1 VIQVERLDRQ
11 ANAMLI
17 VSGVAQ
23 ALGGEAELVDPA
35 QVRIDFD
42 AALAAAPAVGDVDD
56 RTVLL
61 EALGLR
67 GGRGGVDR

>member
-1 VIQVERLDRQ
+1 VERLDRQ

-23 ALGGEAELVDPA
+23 ALGGDGELVDPV
-35 QVRIDFD
+35 QVRVDFD
-42 AALAAAPAVGDVDD
+42 EALAAPPASGEVDD
-56 RTVLL
+56 RAVLL

>member
-1 VIQVERLDRQ
+1 MDRT

-23 ALGGEAELVDPA
+23 ALGGEVEVADPA
-35 QVRIDFD
+35 KVRADFD
-42 AALAAAPAVGDVDD
+42 AALCAVPSAPSEREA
-56 RTVLL
+56 LM

-67 GGRGGVDR
+67 R